1 MSHVP
6 MSQAPETP
14 RIRVRQLLNRMNS
27 LQRTAV
33 KKLLPPRIKAPETP
47 PIRYPNALLSVL
59 PKGDSYSL
67 LGWITE
73 DLLRIPATE
82 INLEAVITTTQKWFP
97 AATETDLNK
106 IRVSKTT
113 PPFIDHIVKT
123 RQQLEKLTEGKG
135 PLRYEETVAYGKIE
149 GHPDIRTDTQIFEV
163 KMTGQLVEN
172 WASFVYQIFAYGA
185 LASET
190 TELYLVFP
198 MQELIWHYDPAQW
211 KNRIP
216 FRDLLSATAEKLQTT
231 GANDVL
237 VGALIREKYQVGFH
251 AQKKKSLPETIL
263 ALAAQDASIPYQI
276 FLGSTMSSKLVISDA
291 ELAASAKAIM
301 ETNLQLYV
309 HSQYII
315 NLCQDPGADDDYH
328 TNLLIKNL
336 QYASLIGCRG
346 VVVHVGKYTTKPLP
360 QALANMETNLR
371 RAMDHATPTCP
382 ILLETPAG
390 QGTETLQ
397 GYTEFV
403 EFVLKFQDPRLRVCV
418 DTCHVFAVGH
428 QPLDYLT
435 RLTKYNRPLLKL
447 VHYNDS
453 ATPCGSHL
461 DRHALMGSGH
471 IGMATMEQIAC
482 HCHGH
487 AVPMVIE

>member
-1 MSHVP
+1 MST
-6 MSQAPETP
+6 ANETK
-14 RIRVRQLLNRMNS
+14 RIRVRQLLNGMNS
-27 LQRTAV
+27 LQRTEV
-33 KKLLPPRIKAPETP
+33 KRLLPPRIKAPETP
-47 PIRYPNALLSVL
+47 AIRYPNALLTVL

-73 DLLRIPATE
+73 DLLRIPSAE
-82 INLEAVITTTQKWFP
+82 INLDAVIAVTLKWFP
-97 AATETDLNK
+97 TATETDLNK

-113 PPFIDHIVKT
+113 QPYIEHIVKT

-135 PLRYEETVAYGKIE
+135 PLRYEETVAYGQIE

-163 KMTGQLVEN
+163 KMTGQLKEN
-172 WASFVYQIFAYGA
+172 WASFVYQVFAYGA

-190 TELYLVFP
+190 TAIYLVFP
-198 MQELIWHYDPAQW
+198 MQELIWHYDPTTW
-211 KNRIP
+211 KNRIA
-216 FRDLLSATAEKLQTT
+216 FRDLLSATATKLQTAGT
-231 GANDVL
+231 NDVL
-237 VGALIREKYQVGFH
+237 VGALIREQYLVGFH

-263 ALAAQDASIPYQI
+263 ALAADDARRPYQI
-276 FLGSTMSSKLVISDA
+276 FLGSNMSSKLVISDA

-336 QYASLIGCRG
+336 DYAALIGCRG
-346 VVVHVGKYTTKPLP
+346 VVVHVGKSTTKPLP
-360 QALANMETNLR
+360 QALANMQTNLR
-371 RAMDHATPTCP
+371 RAMDHATPACP

-390 QGTETLQ
+390 QGSETLQ

-403 EFVLKFQDPRLRVCV
+403 EFILKFQDPRLRICV

-435 RLTKYNRPLLKL
+435 RLTKYNKKLLKL

-461 DRHALMGSGH
+461 DRHAMMGTGH
-471 IGMATMEQIAC
+471 IGMTTMGEIAH
-482 HCHGH
+482 HCHSH